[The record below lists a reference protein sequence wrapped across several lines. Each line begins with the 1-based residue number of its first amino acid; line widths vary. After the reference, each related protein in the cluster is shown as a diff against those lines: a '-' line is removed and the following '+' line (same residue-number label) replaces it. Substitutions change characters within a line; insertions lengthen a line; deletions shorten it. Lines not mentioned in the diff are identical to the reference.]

1 MNNESDKYILFST
14 VVSILLTISELLPY
28 IKGIK
33 SNGIIE
39 LIIELCIFFLK
50 KKKNGTGSN
59 DESVQLL
66 EDFLEERINENENEN
81 ENKNVTF
88 SLQNA
93 KLIYNKKNMIICFD
107 SPNEIKII

>member
-1 MNNESDKYILFST
+1 M
-14 VVSILLTISELLPY
+14 
-28 IKGIK
+28 
-33 SNGIIE
+33 
-39 LIIELCIFFLK
+39 
-50 KKKNGTGSN
+50 
-59 DESVQLL
+59 QLL

-81 ENKNVTF
+81 ENENKNENENENKNKNVTF